1 MEFLIFVGACSSLTH
16 TVSISKKVPQTFQS
30 SEKFRQYFSFKF
42 SGLSKYRVNDVLA
55 WYWCPEDV
63 AAWSVTSR
71 LRKLLISKPGN
82 LHALE
87 TVVLML

>member
-1 MEFLIFVGACSSLTH
+1 MSV
-16 TVSISKKVPQTFQS
+16 SKKLPQTFQP
-30 SEKFRQYFSFKF
+30 SEKLREYFSFKF
-42 SGLSKYRVNDVLA
+42 SGLSKYRVDDVLA

-71 LRKLLISKPGN
+71 LQKLLVFEMGN

-87 TVVLML
+87 TVILV